1 MIDLDDQISHLRKWT
16 PHTKLIEARHQLEA
30 VMASIDQAI
39 AWQSELIG
47 LPEDLLKKLHYAGIY
62 TRRYLLEAYESKSLA
77 KLRSVGPVAIKQ
89 VEEFLSC

>member
-1 MIDLDDQISHLRKWT
+1 MIDLDDEFSHLRKWA
-16 PHTKLIEARHQLEA
+16 PLSSLIQARHQLEA
-30 VMASIDQAI
+30 VMSSIDQAI

-47 LPEDLLKKLHYAGIY
+47 LPHDLLKKLHYAGIY
-62 TRRYLLEAYESKSLA
+62 TRKDLLEAYESKSLA

>member
-1 MIDLDDQISHLRKWT
+1 MIDLDDQFSHLRKWQ
-16 PHTKLIEARHQLEA
+16 PLSCLIEARHQLES
-30 VMASIDQAI
+30 VLASIDQAI

-47 LPEDLLKKLHYAGIY
+47 LPEELLKKLHYAGIY
-62 TRRYLLEAYESKSLA
+62 TRKDLVEAYESKRLP

>member
-16 PHTKLIEARHQLEA
+16 PHTKLIEARQQLEA

-47 LPEDLLKKLHYAGIY
+47 LPEELLKKLHYAGIY
-62 TRRYLLEAYESKSLA
+62 TRKDLLEAYESKSLA

>member
-1 MIDLDDQISHLRKWT
+1 MIDLDDQFSHLRQWT
-16 PHTKLIEARHQLEA
+16 PHTKLIEARHQLES

-47 LPEDLLKKLHYAGIY
+47 LPEELLKKLHYAGIY
-62 TRRYLLEAYESKSLA
+62 TRKDLLEAYESERLP

>member
-1 MIDLDDQISHLRKWT
+1 MIDLDDQFSHLRKWA
-16 PHTKLIEARHQLEA
+16 PLSSLIQARHQLEA

-47 LPEDLLKKLHYAGIY
+47 LPEELLKKLHYVGIY
-62 TRRYLLEAYESKSLA
+62 TRKDLLEAYESKSLA

>member
-16 PHTKLIEARHQLEA
+16 PHTKLIEARHQLES
-30 VMASIDQAI
+30 VLSSIDRAI

-62 TRRYLLEAYESKSLA
+62 TRKELVEAYESERLP